1 MLYYSVKN
9 IKKYIKIEKTRQDR
23 PWHLRPS
30 CAPPAN
36 RPKSSVHPAGSQ
48 QNRLTDHKAGQ
59 PKLHPHGRAA
69 RPYAHP
75 DQPKFFTH
83 ANATGTPPHRR
94 QRHAT
99 PPLTASL
106 THPHGSNHEG
116 SKGSRTGAGTQG
128 QEKAPNQEQPQIS
141 TPAECTSRKIWPW
154 RFLKAW
160 IWIKKPTRERGRAG
174 ERTTNL
180 TD

>member
-1 MLYYSVKN
+1 MASAA
-9 IKKYIKIEKTRQDR
+9 IMCT
-23 PWHLRPS
+23 PS
-30 CAPPAN
+30 KPTEIIGPS
-36 RPKSSVHPAGSQ
+36 RRFPTK
-48 QNRLTDHKAGQ
+48 
-59 PKLHPHGRAA
+59 
-69 RPYAHP
+69 
-75 DQPKFFTH
+75 
-83 ANATGTPPHRR
+83 PPHRSQGR
-94 QRHAT
+94 PAQAPSTWARRAPICSPRPAQILYARKRNRDT
-99 PPLTASL
+99 PSPPAKARDTSPPPLTASL